1 MTKFKEF
8 KKTVATI
15 LAAAMVF
22 SPITSSI
29 AFAAD
34 PLTDPAKGSVSSSG
48 GTEGYVVEE
57 AFSVVLPTITSA
69 NLAFKL
75 DPQGLLTV
83 SGNDTKYTSSNVAAG
98 DVVFTGKVSVNGSYG
113 KFNSSNVIYATNKS
127 SYDVTFSVDVTM
139 TNGTSTNQVT
149 FVSSADLVTSGN
161 DLNVYMAAVP
171 ETNAIAYDDVS
182 GNGFAAV
189 ASTPSSVSFALNTA
203 GAAKLAYKISG
214 LSSNYTISKNGTSY
228 NYVQKDDATGWQ
240 SVGFTLTGKCNPN
253 ANWKDF
259 NDANA
264 QLTLNLAWTLT
275 KASGSEED
283 YVSSGNPAG
292 LIKSV
297 ATAPTTAYAVFFPDD
312 QNTYVALTAFA
323 DDYTSTGLFTG
334 AAKSD
339 ITNMKLNGA
348 ECDFDLSEGYIFIT
362 GDQADASGHGS
373 DASWTITFTYNGT
386 NYSAT
391 C

>member
-34 PLTDPAKGSVSSSG
+34 VTTAPANGSVSSSG
-48 GTEGYVVEE
+48 GTEGYVDQE
-57 AFSVVLPTITSA
+57 AFCVVLPTVTS
-69 NLAFKL
+69 NTLEFKL

-83 SGNDTKYTSSNVAAG
+83 SGNDSKFANVSAG
-98 DVVFTGKVSVNGSYG
+98 DIVFMNKISVNGSYG
-113 KFNSSNVIYATNKS
+113 NFNESNVIYAINKS
-127 SYDVTFSVDVTM
+127 SYDVTFGVDVTM

-253 ANWKDF
+253 ANWKEF

-275 KASGSEED
+275 KASGSEEN
-283 YVSSGNPAG
+283 YVSSNNPAG
-292 LIKSV
+292 LIKNV
-297 ATAPTTAYAVFFPDD
+297 APTQAYAMDD
-312 QNTYVALTAFA
+312 GTAVYVALGAF
-323 DDYTSTGLFTG
+323 SGTG
-334 AAKSD
+334 
-339 ITNMKLNGA
+339 
-348 ECDFDLSEGYIFIT
+348 
-362 GDQADASGHGS
+362 ADASSSNPGFEDAEAS
-373 DASWTITFTYNGT
+373 DVTNLTINGKSVSPVIQYDYLTISYDVFTDINETTPPYVINFTYNGT
-386 NYSAT
+386 NYT
-391 C
+391 VTLTE

>member
-34 PLTDPAKGSVSSSG
+34 VTTAPANGSVSSSG
-48 GTEGYVVEE
+48 GTEGYVDQE
-57 AFSVVLPTITSA
+57 AFCVVLPTVTS
-69 NLAFKL
+69 NTLEFKL

-83 SGNDTKYTSSNVAAG
+83 SGNDSKFADVSAG
-98 DVVFTGKVSVNGSYG
+98 DIVFMNKISVNGSYG
-113 KFNSSNVIYATNKS
+113 NFNESNVIYAINKS
-127 SYDVTFSVDVTM
+127 SYDVTFGVDVTM

-182 GNGFAAV
+182 ANGFAAV
-189 ASTPSSVSFALNTA
+189 ASTPSSVSFALNTT

-253 ANWKDF
+253 ANWKEF

-283 YVSSGNPAG
+283 YVSANNPAG

-297 ATAPTTAYAVFFPDD
+297 ATEGICLLVDSTFWVGPNKDD
-312 QNTYVALTAFA
+312 NTETFDADVVITDVKVNGSACDNGMKDNYVTISWAQIVAA
-323 DDYTSTGLFTG
+323 GQGG
-334 AAKSD
+334 A
-339 ITNMKLNGA
+339 NVN
-348 ECDFDLSEGYIFIT
+348 
-362 GDQADASGHGS
+362 
-373 DASWTITFTYNGT
+373 SWTVTFNADGQPYTATYT
-386 NYSAT
+386 LP
-391 C
+391 